1 MTNGFPQNPSPLF
14 TDSRDLTFDG
24 VSHPDIGTLGKH
36 LLSGNNKS
44 DLRALLSDFHV
55 LCAIRSMDIL
65 SKDEFKA
72 VCDYAT
78 KAPDSTID
86 SLEQLQGWQTLLMVL
101 KEAGKLIA

>member
-1 MTNGFPQNPSPLF
+1 VTNGFPQNPSPLF

-36 LLSGNNKS
+36 LLSGKNKG

-55 LCAIRSMDIL
+55 LCAIRSMDVL
-65 SKDEFKA
+65 SKDEFKI

-78 KAPDSTID
+78 KASDNTLD